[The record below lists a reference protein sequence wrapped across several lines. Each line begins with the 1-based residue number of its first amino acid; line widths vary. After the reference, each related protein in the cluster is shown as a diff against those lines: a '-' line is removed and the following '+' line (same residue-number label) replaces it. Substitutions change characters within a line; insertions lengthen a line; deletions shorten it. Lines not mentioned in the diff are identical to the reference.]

1 MLREEIG
8 NLVTGKYPVFC
19 HQVNCKGVMGSGIA
33 RQIRNEYP
41 EVYHEYKFLCSNGNA
56 SLGKIQPVK
65 TSDGRVCMNMFAQY
79 SYGRDGQYT
88 NYEAFKKCLEN
99 LRTWMQ
105 KNPGIVWAA
114 DKPEMVDIAFPKY
127 IGCGLGGGNWD
138 VIYGIIKDFA
148 KSIPWNVV
156 IVRLGK

>member
-8 NLVTGKYPVFC
+8 NLITGKYPVFC
-19 HQVNCKGVMGSGIA
+19 HQVNCKGVMGSGVA

-65 TSDGRVCMNMFAQY
+65 TSDGRTCVNMFAQY

-99 LRTWMQ
+99 LRKWMQ
-105 KNPGIVWAA
+105 A
-114 DKPEMVDIAFPKY
+114 KPELTEIALPKY
-127 IGCGLGGGNWD
+127 IGCGLGGGKWD

-148 KSIPWNVV
+148 RSIPWDIV
-156 IVRLGK
+156 IVKLGDRNG